1 MKNLKINDSFLV
13 VLNLGEKMKNLN
25 EKRELAAAFRWFAR
39 LDMNEGIANH
49 FSLAVSDDG
58 QNFLMNPV
66 GKFWSKIK
74 SSDILELDTR
84 IEPKNIGPVVDE
96 TAWCIHGAIHRKVPN
111 AKCIM
116 HLHPQYST
124 ALSCLRD
131 PKLPALNQESMM
143 FHNRVSYDLDYG
155 GLGIGDEGER
165 IASKIGNNSILMMG
179 QHGIIVTGQ
188 SVAETFDKMYYFE
201 RACKTYILA
210 LQTGKPLRII
220 SDEIAEKVALQIDNF
235 SGDDSNHF
243 NEIKLILDKEGSD
256 YAT

>member
-74 SSDILELDTR
+74 SSDILELDAR

-96 TAWCIHGAIHRKVPN
+96 TAWCIHGAIHRKVP
-111 AKCIM
+111 KKKFF
-116 HLHPQYST
+116 
-124 ALSCLRD
+124 RD
-131 PKLPALNQESMM
+131 
-143 FHNRVSYDLDYG
+143 
-155 GLGIGDEGER
+155 
-165 IASKIGNNSILMMG
+165 AS
-179 QHGIIVTGQ
+179 
-188 SVAETFDKMYYFE
+188 
-201 RACKTYILA
+201 
-210 LQTGKPLRII
+210 TGKLDAYKIMKYF
-220 SDEIAEKVALQIDNF
+220 DEFVVFFLVDNEFLKVKVHTSL
-235 SGDDSNHF
+235 S
-243 NEIKLILDKEGSD
+243 E
-256 YAT
+256 

>member
-1 MKNLKINDSFLV
+1 
-13 VLNLGEKMKNLN
+13 MKNLN

-74 SSDILELDTR
+74 SSDILELDAR

-143 FHNRVSYDLDYG
+143 FHNRVSYDLAYG
-155 GLGIGDEGER
+155 GLGVGDEGER

-179 QHGIIVTGQ
+179 QHGMAWAGMVPMVHGNYMNPVSSCRTC
-188 SVAETFDKMYYFE
+188 SKHPCYHLPAAVVPDY
-201 RACKTYILA
+201 
-210 LQTGKPLRII
+210 
-220 SDEIAEKVALQIDNF
+220 NF
-235 SGDDSNHF
+235 FWRFSH
-243 NEIKLILDKEGSD
+243 K
-256 YAT
+256 

>member
-1 MKNLKINDSFLV
+1 MKINDSFHV
-13 VLNLGEKMKNLN
+13 VSNLGEKMKNLN

-143 FHNRVSYDLDYG
+143 FHKRVSYDLDYG

-201 RACKTYILA
+201 RAARIYITA
-210 LQTGKPLRII
+210 LQTGQELSI
-220 SDEIAEKVALQIDNF
+220 SKDDIAEKTALQAEEYKSELHFKAVIDV
-235 SGDDSNHF
+235 
-243 NEIKLILDKEGSD
+243 LDEEEPE
-256 YAT
+256 YRN